1 MFNVCCFN
9 FNPLSSLIQANEK
22 NLHSYKDK
30 SAAMRSVLIAAYD
43 AMQKELKDF
52 LIACIKEEDDFDDH
66 DRQGRQSRRSKHA
79 NEPNDSHG
87 LFSLGITE
95 AHKKD
100 NLALQP
106 ESRANQMQQNASKFV
121 ANVLMPKTNT
131 TPESR
136 HALEFRRSVAV
147 WTAEIDALQSEL
159 SHASGED
166 ATVASYKSHEEEKAI
181 HFLDDI
187 IKKQLIPVLQ
197 HEAISGTTK
206 ALEHE
211 DAFLPVIDRTLY
223 GRPNSNEPQ
232 DVDMC
237 IACQALYNS
246 TGPLFMALHR
256 LPKDEKMYLHL
267 VGVLEHT
274 ILTFISRVNP
284 RVAQLCKDK
293 MALHLLMETSKEG
306 KDKSFSATVE
316 RRKAFQQLINAYA
329 DGDLLEAGQLGD
341 ADLKDNGGEPTSENK
356 ARNASSNK
364 NKLFNT
370 YLLGGVEREEQV
382 LALELVHLKSI
393 LEFSKVGQNQ
403 AIVCCGD
410 EELLNACSLAHSL
423 LKLSSLLEA
432 RLKVRMHSS
441 GTYEKTLTSTRA
453 LREAIKT
460 IKAHGLKVSKF
471 CRIDMMM
478 QW

>member
-1 MFNVCCFN
+1 
-9 FNPLSSLIQANEK
+9 
-22 NLHSYKDK
+22 
-30 SAAMRSVLIAAYD
+30 MRSVLVAAYD
-43 AMQKELKDF
+43 TMQKELKDF
-52 LIACIKEEDDFDDH
+52 LVACIRDDDEEDEH
-66 DRQGRQSRRSKHA
+66 DRRVNQSRRTKRS

-95 AHKKD
+95 ALNKKD
-100 NLALQP
+100 NFSMQP

-121 ANVLMPKTNT
+121 TSVLMPKTNT
-131 TPESR
+131 TPQSR

-147 WTAEIDALQSEL
+147 WTSETDALQKEL
-159 SHASGED
+159 SAATGED
-166 ATVASYKSHEEEKAI
+166 TSSSIYNSYDEEKAI

-211 DAFLPVIDRTLY
+211 DAFLPVIDRNLY
-223 GRPNSNEPQ
+223 GKSNSNEPQ

-267 VGVLEHT
+267 IGVLEHT

-284 RVAQLCKDK
+284 RVSQLCSDK
-293 MALHLLMETSKEG
+293 TALHLLMEPSQDG
-306 KDKSFSATVE
+306 KDKSFSAILE
-316 RRKAFQQLINAYA
+316 RRKAFSQLLNAYA
-329 DGDLLEAGQLGD
+329 DGELLEAGQLGESEFRD
-341 ADLKDNGGEPTSENK
+341 TTGSSLPASASDSKNRNVGLDKCNIHSLDIPGGTEK
-356 ARNASSNK
+356 
-364 NKLFNT
+364 
-370 YLLGGVEREEQV
+370 EEQV
-382 LALELVHLKSI
+382 FAQELVHLKDI
-393 LEFSKVGQNQ
+393 LEFSKDVQSP
-403 AIVCCGD
+403 ALVCCSD

-423 LKLSSLLEA
+423 LKVSTLLES
-432 RLKVRMHSS
+432 RLKARMHSS
-441 GTYEKTLTSTRA
+441 GTFEKALTSTRA

-460 IKAHGLKVSKF
+460 IKAHGLKVAKF
-471 CRIDMMM
+471 CRVDMML
-478 QW
+478 QA

>member
-1 MFNVCCFN
+1 MFTQISSFNV
-9 FNPLSSLIQANEK
+9 NPLPSPIQANEK

-30 SAAMRSVLIAAYD
+30 SSAMRSVLIAAYD
-43 AMQKELKDF
+43 TMQKELKDF
-52 LIACIKEEDDFDDH
+52 LIACIKEEDDLDDH
-66 DRQGRQSRRSKHA
+66 DRHGRQNRRSKHA

-95 AHKKD
+95 THKKD
-100 NLALQP
+100 NLSLQP

-121 ANVLMPKTNT
+121 ANVLMTKTNT
-131 TPESR
+131 APESR

-147 WTAEIDALQSEL
+147 WTAEIDALQNEL
-159 SHASGED
+159 SNATGED
-166 ATVASYKSHEEEKAI
+166 ATASSYKSHEEEKAI

-341 ADLKDNGGEPTSENK
+341 GDLRDNGDASASDK
-356 ARNASSNK
+356 ARNATSDK
-364 NKLFNT
+364 NKHHNAD
-370 YLLGGVEREEQV
+370 LLGGVEKEEQV
-382 LALELVHLKSI
+382 LALELVHFKSI
-393 LEFSKVGQNQ
+393 LEFTKDSQSQ

-460 IKAHGLKVSKF
+460 IKAHGLKVAKF
-471 CRIDMMM
+471 CRIDMLM

>member
-1 MFNVCCFN
+1 
-9 FNPLSSLIQANEK
+9 
-22 NLHSYKDK
+22 
-30 SAAMRSVLIAAYD
+30 MRSVLVAAYD

-52 LIACIKEEDDFDDH
+52 LIACIKEDDDDDEH
-66 DRQGRQSRRSKHA
+66 DRRSHQNRRSRHS
-79 NEPNDSHG
+79 NEPNDSRG

-95 AHKKD
+95 VHNKKD
-100 NLALQP
+100 NLSMQP

-136 HALEFRRSVAV
+136 HALEFRRSVSV
-147 WTAEIDALQSEL
+147 WTTENDALQKEL
-159 SHASGED
+159 SESTGED
-166 ATVASYKSHEEEKAI
+166 TSAPSYKTFEEEKAI

-267 VGVLEHT
+267 IGVLEHT
-274 ILTFISRVNP
+274 ILTFISRVKP
-284 RVAQLCKDK
+284 RVGQLCNEKT
-293 MALHLLMETSKEG
+293 ALHLLMETSKEG
-306 KDKSFSATVE
+306 KDKSFSAIVE
-316 RRKAFQQLINAYA
+316 RRKAFAQLCNAYA
-329 DGDLLEAGQLGD
+329 DGDLLAGQLGEE
-341 ADLKDNGGEPTSENK
+341 DLRDPGAIPLAASGSDMKNRNGHVDKSKSHNPD
-356 ARNASSNK
+356 
-364 NKLFNT
+364 
-370 YLLGGVEREEQV
+370 LLGGVEREEQV

-393 LEFSKVGQNQ
+393 LEFTRDSQSQ
-403 AIVCCGD
+403 TIVCCSD

-423 LKLSSLLEA
+423 LKLSSLLES
-432 RLKVRMHSS
+432 RLKVRVHSS
-441 GTYEKTLTSTRA
+441 GIYEKALTSTRA

-460 IKAHGLKVSKF
+460 IRAHGLKVAKV
-471 CRIDMMM
+471 CRVDMMM
-478 QW
+478 QA